1 MRRLFG
7 FFTLSVLL
15 ANALPALQAP
25 ADCGQCIA
33 QNIFDEDTGANSE
46 VAEKPATNEETGKS
60 KSTGKLKKKKKSR
73 KKKKQAA
80 QPAPS
85 VSESQEFTP
94 QELARQSY
102 AWAPEPGLRL
112 KSTAPGIKPAE
123 TAVPAK
129 AAAPAPAEV
138 LETPVQP
145 QGFKLPQIPVTQV
158 LIVAG
163 FVILFLIYRFRVGR
177 QIKRKKY

>member
-1 MRRLFG
+1 MRRLVGYSALFA
-7 FFTLSVLL
+7 LL
-15 ANALPALQAP
+15 AAVMPGRHLSA
-25 ADCGQCIA
+25 QCSSCLA
-33 QNIFDEDTGANSE
+33 QNIFDEETGSESE
-46 VAEKPATNEETGKS
+46 VAEKPAKAEDPAKNKGPAKA
-60 KSTGKLKKKKKSR
+60 KKKKKSR
-73 KKKKQAA
+73 KKKKPAA
-80 QPAPS
+80 QPAPAL
-85 VSESQEFTP
+85 SEGQELTP

-102 AWAPEPGLRL
+102 NWAPEPGLRL

-123 TAVPAK
+123 GNAPAK
-129 AAAPAPAEV
+129 AVAAPAEV